1 MDLKELFKGV
11 DYQGTLPQ
19 AQVSLVTQD
28 SRKVAPGAVFVCT
41 RGKSFDGH
49 TYAKQA
55 LEAGACCVVT
65 ERPLGLPGEV
75 QVENGRKT
83 YALLCQNFFGNP
95 AQRLHLVAVTG
106 TNGKT
111 TVTTLI
117 KQILEQAGYKAG
129 LIGTIHTEIDTMEV
143 PAKFTTPEAWDL
155 AALMARME
163 KAGCTYVVMEASSQA
178 LDQMRLWGLH
188 FDVGVFTN
196 LTQDHLDYH
205 GSFENYFAAKK
216 SLFAQVKTMVVNL
229 DDPYG
234 ARLLKEVTVPA
245 AITFSAH
252 DDAADYT
259 ARNVELSASGVRFEM
274 VGKGFIQRVKFPM
287 PGEYSVHNALA
298 AGAAA
303 IALGIEPH
311 TAVKALTGTRG
322 VRGRCEV
329 LYHGDFTILCDFA
342 HTGDAIEKVL
352 SGLAPFAKG
361 RLIALFG
368 CAGER
373 DAKKRPLM
381 GDAVVKY
388 ADFAIL
394 TSDNPRRENPYDI
407 IKDVEPVL
415 KASGKPYLVE
425 VERREAL
432 KKAFSMLRPGDV
444 LVLCGKGHEDYQAI
458 DGVTIY
464 LDEHRIVR
472 DWLTQQHL
480 LEKH

>member
-1 MDLKELFKGV
+1 MDLRQLFEGV
-11 DYQGTLPQ
+11 AYHGDLPQ
-19 AQVSLVTQD
+19 GEVTLVTQD

-41 RGKSFDGH
+41 KGRSFDGH
-49 TYAKQA
+49 AYAQKA
-55 LEAGACCVVT
+55 LDAGACCVVT
-65 ERPLGLPGEV
+65 ERPMGFEREV
-75 QVENGRKT
+75 QVENGRKA
-83 YALLCQNFFGNP
+83 YALLCQNFFGRP
-95 AQRLHLVAVTG
+95 AERLHLVAVTG

-117 KQILEQAGYKAG
+117 KQILEQVGCKVG

-163 KAGCTYVVMEASSQA
+163 KAGCSYVVMEASSQA
-178 LDQMRLWGLH
+178 LDQLRLWGLH
-188 FDVGVFTN
+188 FDVGIFTN

-205 GSFENYFAAKK
+205 GTFEIYFTAKK

-234 ARLLKEVTVPA
+234 KRLIKETCTENV
-245 AITFSAH
+245 ITFSSN
-252 DDAADYT
+252 DDEADYT
-259 ARNVELSASGVRFEM
+259 ARNIELSASGVRFEM
-274 VGKGFIQRVKFPM
+274 VGTGFIQRVKFPM
-287 PGEYSVHNALA
+287 PGDYSVHNALA
-298 AGAAA
+298 AAAGV
-303 IALGIEPH
+303 IALGVDPH
-311 TAVKALTGTRG
+311 TAAKALTSTRG

-329 LYHGDFTILCDFA
+329 LYHGEFTILCDFA

-381 GDAVVKY
+381 GEAVVKY

-394 TSDNPRRENPYDI
+394 TSDNPRKENPYDI
-407 IKDVEPVL
+407 IGDVEPIL

-425 VERREAL
+425 VERRTAL
-432 KKAFSMLRPGDV
+432 QKALMMLRAGDV

-472 DWLTQQHL
+472 EWLQMKHL
-480 LEKH
+480 V